1 MSERVRIHQLAKEM
15 GVPSQELIRVAQTLG
30 MPLKAHSSTLD
41 RRTAESLKA
50 ALQGMALASMA
61 NQQVHAAP
69 DTAQASYA
77 VAKPKDQEA
86 LMLVNMIK
94 HDVRVSD
101 DYTTGFNNMLKV
113 VAALLSDF
121 RQTVRTANR
130 TVSWGELYFLR
141 ADRSTSLRGTIELE
155 YGDERLGFSQ
165 RQRSVLGDLWWSANW
180 LNEDWTRPLLKLG
193 QVIGLVRDPEADFR
207 NQMESDMRALEAQ
220 GLIVGLDEWEI
231 DTGIPGRNLYITPRE
246 EFLPQEEE

>member
-30 MPLKAHSSTLD
+30 MPLKSHSSTLD

-61 NQQVHAAP
+61 NQQVQAAP
-69 DTAQASYA
+69 QAAQASYA
-77 VAKPKDQEA
+77 VPKPKDQEA

-141 ADRSTSLRGTIELE
+141 ADRSTSARGTIELE

-231 DTGIPGRNLYITPRE
+231 DTGVPGRNIYITPRE

>member
-30 MPLKAHSSTLD
+30 MPLKSHSSTLD

-61 NQQVHAAP
+61 SQQQVQ
-69 DTAQASYA
+69 AQAMPQPA
-77 VAKPKDQEA
+77 AARPKDQEA

-94 HDVRVSD
+94 HDVRVSE

-113 VAALLSDF
+113 IAALLSDF
-121 RQTVRTANR
+121 RQTVRTATR

-141 ADRSTSLRGTIELE
+141 ADRSTSTRGTIELE
-155 YGDERLGFSQ
+155 YGDEKLGFSQ
-165 RQRSVLGDLWWSANW
+165 RQRSILGDLWWSANW

-193 QVIGLVRDPEADFR
+193 QVIGFVRDPESDFR
-207 NQMESDMRALEAQ
+207 NQMESDLRALEAQ
-220 GLIVGLDEWEI
+220 GLIVGLDEWGI
-231 DTGIPGRNLYITPRE
+231 DTGIPGRNIYITPKE
-246 EFLPQEEE
+246 EFLPQEEAE